1 MKKIHIIL
9 YTIYIFIDIYK
20 IWTSILKNEVNF
32 HTSSVHEKILIH

>member
-9 YTIYIFIDIYK
+9 YTIYIFIDSYK

-32 HTSSVHEKILIH
+32 IQVQFMRKS